1 MANKIYNNKVASK
14 RTLQTLNINSLLG
27 VDYTSS
33 MNNIADYH
41 AYEMSNYLKINNS
54 LQTRAGYEQI
64 YHSEQQHGKI
74 NGLWKCNYKGKEIII
89 AQINNIFYKVD
100 NLNNYVFNAENY
112 KRIGEIDLGKEPYI
126 KKSFGVFANDRLYV
140 FGGKYIVIKITD
152 DEEKALEK
160 SYEHIDDL
168 YYKVSLVFED
178 EDTYIPTTT
187 INITDEEKTMLEIN
201 RETLDEP
208 NMMTNWRYNT
218 INSFCGYKL
227 DDNGNQTPIYG
238 KRFVLDA
245 NVIEPEENTEENT
258 YLSPMEIV
266 IDNVGVFKLK
276 ITYKDENKEFPQ
288 LSIIASDGET
298 IIGHVGDL
306 HNKYKY
312 FINTNTIYFEN
323 EIENLNINNANIT
336 VKYKVASNDYKLIDN
351 CTFGVMYGAGGNR
364 NRLFVSGNPEYP
376 NVDYHTSR
384 RNVYSTTNDADL
396 LDNQDLTYFSAF
408 DYCEYGTTNTAVTGY
423 QIMGDGSLLVLKEKS
438 ETEPSVFFRDSTYQT
453 DNNTSFVTEAYPLRV
468 GNIGEG
474 SVKGLKGSI
483 KNLNNDIVFVSPNG
497 LFGIS
502 ATVSAGMLASDYKYA
517 YSRSRI
523 INNKFVKDIREST
536 NIATCLYDNKY
547 FVTIKKQDNS
557 YKTYVADGRYRYAS
571 QDKVDNEYDYEWFIL
586 DNIPAEEYLI
596 VNENLYF
603 TNNEG
608 LYLFDFNS
616 RDENKFK
623 DVKKTT
629 CSDGEYTMDL
639 HNFISDRE
647 SINEQLESLMIN
659 HENNTRVIF
668 VGDNMYNF
676 IDSVEIYN
684 DSGTKFETI
693 DKYGNLKTRLITYFQ
708 NDTELL
714 ICTAD
719 GSIQKTIY
727 STKIDNEEDFIFIC
741 YDKNGTQIN
750 LMQSETP
757 FYIFKKLDLVEAK
770 ILKHQDYYFVDKYGL
785 EIKLSSDLKYSKGKD
800 DYIEINCVMM
810 FDEPITSKYITK
822 AFNNGQS
829 LYNKILHSLTVVND
843 SEEFSFV
850 NLGLSTK
857 TLAKRFDDYYRSGT
871 SGLDDTYLNIF
882 NADLTSKTFASSF
895 TKNYLLKYN
904 FIQFEFFNN
913 EGMNSVINN
922 LMITYTIG
930 FKTIGVK

>member
-64 YHSEQQHGKI
+64 YHSEIQGNV

-89 AQINNIFYKVD
+89 AHIGNGLYVINSQKG
-100 NLNNYVFNAENY
+100 LNNYCFNAENY
-112 KRIGEIDLGKEPYI
+112 ISIYTDDKLI
-126 KKSFGVFANDRLYV
+126 KNQKSFAVFANDRLYILC
-140 FGGKYIVIKITD
+140 GSYILVKFSNTD
-152 DEEKALEK
+152 KGNWTYANNMFFKATR
-160 SYEHIDDL
+160 
-168 YYKVSLVFED
+168 VFED

-187 INITDEEKTMLEIN
+187 INITDEEKTVLEIN

-218 INSFCGYKL
+218 INTFCGYKL

-238 KRFVLDA
+238 S
-245 NVIEPEENTEENT
+245 T
-258 YLSPMEIV
+258 
-266 IDNVGVFKLK
+266 FKLDNK
-276 ITYKDENKEFPQ
+276 ISESY
-288 LSIIASDGET
+288 
-298 IIGHVGDL
+298 IIGGFEIEIITSGKTINGISNVENSGTE
-306 HNKYKY
+306 NQY
-312 FINTNTIYFEN
+312 FNIVDSFGNEIGQIGSMSNNVWGNRNTIYLKESYVN
-323 EIENLNINNANIT
+323 PDNSNANIT
-336 VKYKVASNDYKLIDN
+336 VKFKVDSNDYKLIDN

-384 RNVYSTTNDADL
+384 RNIYSTTNDADL

-523 INNKFVKDIREST
+523 INNKFVNDIREST
-536 NIATCLYDNKY
+536 HIATCLYDNKY

-557 YKTYVADGRYRYAS
+557 YKTYVADGRYKYAS

-603 TNNEG
+603 TNDKG

-616 RDENKFK
+616 RNENKFNDIVCENISTNEFEITYEPSYVTSYMNEELANK
-623 DVKKTT
+623 LSKFNINKIKMSDATNASHYQYLGMVSCSGEQLNLYDMNDGNIDKLRFYLEHQKGLLL
-629 CSDGEYTMDL
+629 CGSDGTIKNIILSAEKDYDRTDDL
-639 HNFISDRE
+639 EVYNLNLQFGDITGGIYYLFENIGNKEFNLVRTSNENGIQYQIEDEFGLRVHITND
-647 SINEQLESLMIN
+647 INYKNIF
-659 HENNTRVIF
+659 NTVDII
-668 VGDNMYNF
+668 G
-676 IDSVEIYN
+676 IAKS
-684 DSGTKFETI
+684 
-693 DKYGNLKTRLITYFQ
+693 
-708 NDTELL
+708 
-714 ICTAD
+714 
-719 GSIQKTIY
+719 
-727 STKIDNEEDFIFIC
+727 
-741 YDKNGTQIN
+741 
-750 LMQSETP
+750 
-757 FYIFKKLDLVEAK
+757 YI
-770 ILKHQDYYFVDKYGL
+770 
-785 EIKLSSDLKYSKGKD
+785 
-800 DYIEINCVMM
+800 
-810 FDEPITSKYITK
+810 PITSKYITK